1 MKINQ
6 KNTIENDN
14 VGVDITVDVLGTAD
28 LTAEQELELLHNYN
42 KMIEFN
48 KISFKGNM
56 KISNNLP
63 IVTEDSIDGTNV
75 VEVVINDI
83 INEQI
88 IVDENLH
95 ITFNRDVTKFPES
108 ELNDVFSKREML
120 GQAKVVLFATRIKEA
135 IAEKLAEIR
144 DLSNTFEG
152 EESFTL

>member
-56 KISNNLP
+56 KINNNLP
-63 IVTEDSIDGTNV
+63 VVTDDPVDGTSV

-88 IVDENLH
+88 VVDENLH
-95 ITFNRDVTKFPES
+95 ITFSRDVAKFPES

-120 GQAKVVLFATRIKEA
+120 GQAKVILFATRIKEA
-135 IAEKLAEIR
+135 ITEKLAEIR